1 MSDLIVLIKR
11 NFEKIIVV
19 GFNQQYRD
27 RAKSKDMQYG
37 DRFNLFYGY
46 FNLSLGNIEYITLQI
61 YPHASNYF
69 K

>member
-1 MSDLIVLIKR
+1 MV
-11 NFEKIIVV
+11 E
-19 GFNQQYRD
+19 FNQQYRD